1 MVQYSCRVAS
11 VAMFPSLTA
20 WLVYVSLLQP
30 GTVYLVLGASDT
42 SCPTGLYYNTTTS
55 KCQCDE
61 FLAEY
66 QFVSCNQQRNR
77 AYIHSGVCLTTGAT
91 NNSFTFGMCPLTIGN
106 WKNITNRL
114 WSELPSDPDMLNS
127 TMCGPYNREGLLCG
141 KCIVR
146 YGLPV
151 YSLDVKCVNCSRLST
166 SASIT
171 LYVIIEIFSTTLF
184 FMFVTVF
191 HLNVASGP
199 LLGYFLF
206 CQGFYLG
213 TINRTSTTFDYILT
227 HASHPMKIICQISFA
242 FTEFWALTFFKSL
255 IPPFCISEKLTSIH
269 VQLLTMVPPIYVVL
283 LVFSIFALI
292 ELHARNCKAFQKPF
306 VSFRCCSSDAIIRA
320 FPTFTFLSSTAV
332 ILSVSMLSLKIYVQ
346 SSYIPF
352 ITYTTKPVLY
362 IDPSVVYFSHEHIL
376 YLIIALV
383 PCVFLVFIPALL
395 LLVYP
400 TRIYRSF
407 SRLISTRK
415 QLAITTFAEALHNCF
430 KDGLDGTRD
439 YRSLAGLIILGLP
452 IGSLITYITWL
463 AAAGITGYPR
473 NCTTGFLFFAL
484 SLVVA
489 YVRPC
494 KSTLAN
500 LSLSYH
506 AFMLGILEFG
516 FLFWSDLSIG
526 SEALELTFI
535 LIPLLSHTF
544 AVSWA
549 VYSISQYVR
558 RNWTDLSSVLR
569 CVNVRNRNG
578 YQQLPDSASVGVEHN
593 HL

>member
-1 MVQYSCRVAS
+1 
-11 VAMFPSLTA
+11 
-20 WLVYVSLLQP
+20 
-30 GTVYLVLGASDT
+30 
-42 SCPTGLYYNTTTS
+42 
-55 KCQCDE
+55 
-61 FLAEY
+61 
-66 QFVSCNQQRNR
+66 
-77 AYIHSGVCLTTGAT
+77 
-91 NNSFTFGMCPLTIGN
+91 
-106 WKNITNRL
+106 
-114 WSELPSDPDMLNS
+114 
-127 TMCGPYNREGLLCG
+127 
-141 KCIVR
+141 
-146 YGLPV
+146 
-151 YSLDVKCVNCSRLST
+151 
-166 SASIT
+166 
-171 LYVIIEIFSTTLF
+171 
-184 FMFVTVF
+184 
-191 HLNVASGP
+191 
-199 LLGYFLF
+199 
-206 CQGFYLG
+206 
-213 TINRTSTTFDYILT
+213 
-227 HASHPMKIICQISFA
+227 MKIIYQISFA
-242 FTEFWALTFFKSL
+242 FTEFWTLTFFRSL

-283 LVFSIFALI
+283 LVFSIFTLI

-320 FPTFTFLSSTAV
+320 FATFTFLSSTTL
-332 ILSVSMLSLKIYVQ
+332 ILSVSMLSLRSYIQ
-346 SSYIPF
+346 TCYIPF
-352 ITYTTKPVLY
+352 IAVTTKHVLY

-439 YRSLAGLIILGLP
+439 YRSIAGLIIFGLP
-452 IGSLITYITWL
+452 IGSLMSYIMWVI
-463 AAAGITGYPR
+463 ANPAGFTRHHVEGYM
-473 NCTTGFLFFAL
+473 FFAL
-484 SLVVA
+484 SLVAA

-506 AFMLGILEFG
+506 AFTLGILEFG
-516 FLFWSDLSIG
+516 FLFWNDLSIG
-526 SEALELTFI
+526 TEALELTFI

-549 VYSISQYVR
+549 VYSISQYIR

-569 CVNVRNRNG
+569 CVNVRNRND
-578 YQQLPDSASVGVEHN
+578 YQRLPDSASVGVEHN

>member
-1 MVQYSCRVAS
+1 
-11 VAMFPSLTA
+11 MFPSLSPT
-20 WLVYVSLLQP
+20 WLLCISLLLP
-30 GTVYLVLGASDT
+30 ATVYLVLGASNT
-42 SCPTGLYYNTTTS
+42 SCPTAFYYNITIN

-61 FLAEY
+61 FLVKYGHLA
-66 QFVSCNQQRNR
+66 CNQLKNR
-77 AYIHSGVCLTTGAT
+77 AYIHSGVCLTTGPT
-91 NNSFTFGMCPLTIGN
+91 NDISVGLCPLTFGN
-106 WKNITNRL
+106 WKNITNRY
-114 WSELPSDPDMLNS
+114 WSELPTDPDMLNA

-141 KCIVR
+141 KCIDG

-151 YSLDVKCVNCSRLST
+151 YSLDVKCVNCSKFST

-184 FMFVTVF
+184 FVFVTVF
-191 HLNVASGP
+191 CLNVASGP

-206 CQGFYLG
+206 CQVFYLG
-213 TINRTSTTFDYILT
+213 TINRTSRVFDYILT
-227 HASHPMKIICQISFA
+227 HASHPMKILYQISFA
-242 FTEFWALTFFKSL
+242 FTEFWALTFFRSL

-320 FPTFTFLSSTAV
+320 FATFTFLSSTAV
-332 ILSVSMLSLKIYVQ
+332 ILSVYMLSLKIDIQ
-346 SSYIPF
+346 SSSTSS
-352 ITYTTKPVLY
+352 ITNTSEGVLY

-383 PCVFLVFIPALL
+383 PCVFLVLIPALL

-400 TRIYRSF
+400 TRIYRSL
-407 SRLISTRK
+407 SRLISARK

-452 IGSLITYITWL
+452 IGSLIIYITWL
-463 AAAGITGYPR
+463 AAARTTGYPR
-473 NCTTGFLFFAL
+473 KYTTGFLFFAL

-516 FLFWSDLSIG
+516 VSYWGDLSIG
-526 SEALELTFI
+526 TEALELTFI

-544 AVSWA
+544 AVSWEI
-549 VYSISQYVR
+549 YSISQYIR
-558 RNWTDLSSVLR
+558 RNWTDLSSVLK
-569 CVNVRNRNG
+569 CASVRNRNG
-578 YQQLPDSASVGVEHN
+578 YQQLPDSASVGVERN
-593 HL
+593 YQL

>member
-1 MVQYSCRVAS
+1 
-11 VAMFPSLTA
+11 MFPSLPTV
-20 WLVYVSLLQP
+20 WLLCVSLLQP
-30 GTVYLVLGASDT
+30 GTVYLVLGASNI
-42 SCPTGLYYNTTTS
+42 SCPTGLYYNTTTN
-55 KCQCDE
+55 KCQCVE
-61 FLAEY
+61 FLVEHQY
-66 QFVSCNQQRNR
+66 ISCNQQKNR
-77 AYIHSGVCLTTGAT
+77 GYIRSGVCLTTGAT
-91 NNSFTFGMCPLTIGN
+91 NNSYMGGLCPLTIGN
-106 WKNITNRL
+106 WKNMTNRL
-114 WSELPSDPDMLNS
+114 WSELPSDPDMLNA

-141 KCIVR
+141 KCLDG

-151 YSLDVKCVNCSRLST
+151 YSLGVKCVNCSRFST

-171 LYVIIEIFSTTLF
+171 LYVILEIVSTTLF
-184 FMFVTVF
+184 FVFVTMF
-191 HLNVASGP
+191 RLNVTSGP

-206 CQGFYLG
+206 CQVIYMG
-213 TINRTSTTFDYILT
+213 TMNRTSKIIHYILT
-227 HASHPMKIICQISFA
+227 HASQPLKLLCQISFA
-242 FTEFWALTFFKSL
+242 FTEFWALMFFRSL

-283 LVFSIFALI
+283 LVISIFALI
-292 ELHARNCKAFQKPF
+292 ELHAINCKAFQKPF
-306 VSFRCCSSDAIIRA
+306 VYFRCCSSDAIIRA
-320 FPTFTFLSSTAV
+320 FATFTFLSSTAV
-332 ILSVSMLSLKIYVQ
+332 ILSVYMLSFNIDIQ
-346 SSYIPF
+346 SSSIPS
-352 ITYTTKPVLY
+352 ITNTSEGVLY
-362 IDPSVVYFSHEHIL
+362 IDPSVVYLSHEHIL
-376 YLIIALV
+376 YLLIALV
-383 PCVFLVFIPALL
+383 PCVSLVLIPALL
-395 LLVYP
+395 LCVYP
-400 TRIYRSF
+400 TRIYRSL

-430 KDGLDGTRD
+430 KDGLNGTRD
-439 YRSLAGLIILGLP
+439 YRSLAGLIIFSLP
-452 IGSLITYITWL
+452 IGSLMTYITWL
-463 AAAGITGYPR
+463 AAGRTTGYPR

-506 AFMLGILEFG
+506 AFMLGILTFG
-516 FLFWSDLSIG
+516 VSYWGDLSIG
-526 SEALELTFI
+526 TEALELAFI
-535 LIPLLSHTF
+535 LIPLVSHIL

-578 YQQLPDSASVGVEHN
+578 YQQLPDTASVGVEHN

>member
-1 MVQYSCRVAS
+1 MPPCVDLITEKGYCVA
-11 VAMFPSLTA
+11 
-20 WLVYVSLLQP
+20 
-30 GTVYLVLGASDT
+30 
-42 SCPTGLYYNTTTS
+42 
-55 KCQCDE
+55 
-61 FLAEY
+61 
-66 QFVSCNQQRNR
+66 
-77 AYIHSGVCLTTGAT
+77 
-91 NNSFTFGMCPLTIGN
+91 
-106 WKNITNRL
+106 
-114 WSELPSDPDMLNS
+114 
-127 TMCGPYNREGLLCG
+127 
-141 KCIVR
+141 
-146 YGLPV
+146 
-151 YSLDVKCVNCSRLST
+151 LDAKCVNCSLLST

-184 FMFVTVF
+184 FVFVTVF
-191 HLNVASGP
+191 RLNVACGP

-206 CQGFYLG
+206 CQVLFFG
-213 TINRTSTTFDYILT
+213 TINGTSRIFDYILT

-242 FTEFWALTFFKSL
+242 FTEFWALTFFRSL

-283 LVFSIFALI
+283 LVFSIFALT

-320 FPTFTFLSSTAV
+320 FATFTFLSSTAV
-332 ILSVSMLSLKIYVQ
+332 ILSVYMLSLKIDIQ
-346 SSYIPF
+346 SSYIPS
-352 ITYTTKPVLY
+352 ITNTSEGVLY

-383 PCVFLVFIPALL
+383 PCVFLVLIPALL

-439 YRSLAGLIILGLP
+439 YRSLAGLIIFGVP
-452 IGSLITYITWL
+452 VGSLMSYIMWVI
-463 AAAGITGYPR
+463 ANPAGFTRHHVEGYM
-473 NCTTGFLFFAL
+473 FFAL

-494 KSTLAN
+494 KLTLAN

-506 AFMLGILEFG
+506 AFMLGILQFG
-516 FLFWSDLSIG
+516 VSYWDDLSI
-526 SEALELTFI
+526 ALELTFI

-544 AVSWA
+544 AVSWG

>member
-1 MVQYSCRVAS
+1 M
-11 VAMFPSLTA
+11 
-20 WLVYVSLLQP
+20 
-30 GTVYLVLGASDT
+30 
-42 SCPTGLYYNTTTS
+42 
-55 KCQCDE
+55 
-61 FLAEY
+61 
-66 QFVSCNQQRNR
+66 
-77 AYIHSGVCLTTGAT
+77 TTGPT
-91 NNSFTFGMCPLTIGN
+91 NDISVGLCPLTFGN

-114 WSELPSDPDMLNS
+114 WSELPSDPDMLNA

-141 KCIVR
+141 KCIGG
-146 YGLPV
+146 YCIPV
-151 YSLDVKCVNCSRLST
+151 YSLDVKCVNCSKFST

-171 LYVIIEIFSTTLF
+171 LYVIIEIVSTTLF
-184 FMFVTVF
+184 LMFVTVF

-206 CQGFYLG
+206 CQVFYLG
-213 TINRTSTTFDYILT
+213 TINQTSRVFDYILT
-227 HASHPMKIICQISFA
+227 HASHPMKILYQISFA
-242 FTEFWALTFFKSL
+242 FTEFWALMFFRSL

-320 FPTFTFLSSTAV
+320 FATFTFLSSTAFL
-332 ILSVSMLSLKIYVQ
+332 LSVCMLSLKIDIQ
-346 SSYIPF
+346 SSSTPS
-352 ITYTTKPVLY
+352 ITNTSEGVLY

-407 SRLISTRK
+407 ISTRK

-439 YRSLAGLIILGLP
+439 YRSLARLIILGLP
-452 IGSLITYITWL
+452 IGSLIIYITWL
-463 AAAGITGYPR
+463 AAVSWTTGYPR
-473 NCTTGFLFFAL
+473 HCTTGFLFFAL

-494 KSTLAN
+494 KLTLAN

-506 AFMLGILEFG
+506 AFMLGILEF
-516 FLFWSDLSIG
+516 
-526 SEALELTFI
+526 
-535 LIPLLSHTF
+535 
-544 AVSWA
+544 
-549 VYSISQYVR
+549 
-558 RNWTDLSSVLR
+558 
-569 CVNVRNRNG
+569 
-578 YQQLPDSASVGVEHN
+578 
-593 HL
+593 

>member
-1 MVQYSCRVAS
+1 
-11 VAMFPSLTA
+11 MFPSLSPT
-20 WLVYVSLLQP
+20 WLLCVSLLLP
-30 GTVYLVLGASDT
+30 ATVYLVLGASNT
-42 SCPTGLYYNTTTS
+42 SCPTVFYYNTTTN

-61 FLAEY
+61 FFVEYGRLA
-66 QFVSCNQQRNR
+66 CNQLKNR
-77 AYIHSGVCLTTGAT
+77 AYIHSGVCLTTGPT
-91 NNSFTFGMCPLTIGN
+91 NDISIGLCPLTFGN

-114 WSELPSDPDMLNS
+114 WSELPSDPDMLNA

-141 KCIVR
+141 KCIGG

-184 FMFVTVF
+184 FVFVTVF
-191 HLNVASGP
+191 RLNVACGP
-199 LLGYFLF
+199 WLGYFLF
-206 CQGFYLG
+206 CQGLYLG
-213 TINRTSTTFDYILT
+213 TINGTNRIFDYILT

-242 FTEFWALTFFKSL
+242 FTEFWALTFFRSL

-320 FPTFTFLSSTAV
+320 FATFTFLSSTAV
-332 ILSVSMLSLKIYVQ
+332 TLSVSMLSLNINIQ

-352 ITYTTKPVLY
+352 ITYTTKPALY

-383 PCVFLVFIPALL
+383 PCVFLVLIPALL

-463 AAAGITGYPR
+463 AAASWTTGYAR
-473 NCTTGFLFFAL
+473 NCTTGFLCFAF

-506 AFMLGILEFG
+506 AFMLGILAFG
-516 FLFWSDLSIG
+516 LSYWGDLSIG
-526 SEALELTFI
+526 TEALELTFI

>member
-1 MVQYSCRVAS
+1 
-11 VAMFPSLTA
+11 MF
-20 WLVYVSLLQP
+20 
-30 GTVYLVLGASDT
+30 
-42 SCPTGLYYNTTTS
+42 
-55 KCQCDE
+55 
-61 FLAEY
+61 
-66 QFVSCNQQRNR
+66 
-77 AYIHSGVCLTTGAT
+77 
-91 NNSFTFGMCPLTIGN
+91 
-106 WKNITNRL
+106 
-114 WSELPSDPDMLNS
+114 
-127 TMCGPYNREGLLCG
+127 
-141 KCIVR
+141 
-146 YGLPV
+146 
-151 YSLDVKCVNCSRLST
+151 
-166 SASIT
+166 
-171 LYVIIEIFSTTLF
+171 
-184 FMFVTVF
+184 
-191 HLNVASGP
+191 
-199 LLGYFLF
+199 
-206 CQGFYLG
+206 
-213 TINRTSTTFDYILT
+213 
-227 HASHPMKIICQISFA
+227 
-242 FTEFWALTFFKSL
+242 
-255 IPPFCISEKLTSIH
+255 
-269 VQLLTMVPPIYVVL
+269 
-283 LVFSIFALI
+283 FALI

-320 FPTFTFLSSTAV
+320 FATFTFLSSTAV
-332 ILSVSMLSLKIYVQ
+332 TLSVSMLSLNFFYIK
-346 SSYIPF
+346 SSYIRF
-352 ITYTTKPVLY
+352 ITYTTKHVLY

-383 PCVFLVFIPALL
+383 PCVFLVLIPALL

-452 IGSLITYITWL
+452 IGSLMSYIMWVI
-463 AAAGITGYPR
+463 ANPAGFTRHHVEGYM
-473 NCTTGFLFFAL
+473 FFAL

-506 AFMLGILEFG
+506 AFMFGILEFG
-516 FLFWSDLSIG
+516 ILFWSDLSIG
-526 SEALELTFI
+526 TEALELTFI

-549 VYSISQYVR
+549 VYSISQYIR

-569 CVNVRNRNG
+569 CVYVRNRNG

-593 HL
+593 Y

>member
-1 MVQYSCRVAS
+1 MVQYSCRVS
-11 VAMFPSLTA
+11 TVAMFPSLTA
-20 WLVYVSLLQP
+20 WLVYISLLQP
-30 GTVYLVLGASDT
+30 GIVYLVLGASNT
-42 SCPTGLYYNTTTS
+42 SCPTGLYYNTTTN

-61 FLAEY
+61 FLMEY
-66 QFVSCNQQRNR
+66 HYVSCNQQRNR
-77 AYIHSGVCLTTGAT
+77 AYINSGVCLTTGAT

-114 WSELPSDPDMLNS
+114 WSELPSDHDMLNA

-141 KCIVR
+141 KCIGG

-151 YSLDVKCVNCSRLST
+151 YSLDVKCINCSRLS
-166 SASIT
+166 
-171 LYVIIEIFSTTLF
+171 
-184 FMFVTVF
+184 
-191 HLNVASGP
+191 
-199 LLGYFLF
+199 
-206 CQGFYLG
+206 
-213 TINRTSTTFDYILT
+213 
-227 HASHPMKIICQISFA
+227 MKILYQISFA
-242 FTEFWALTFFKSL
+242 FTEFWALTFFRSL

-269 VQLLTMVPPIYVVL
+269 VQLLTVVPPIYVVL

-306 VSFRCCSSDAIIRA
+306 VSFRCCSSDDIIRA
-320 FPTFTFLSSTAV
+320 FATFTFLSSTAV
-332 ILSVSMLSLKIYVQ
+332 ILSVFMLSLKIHIQ

-362 IDPSVVYFSHEHIL
+362 IDPSVVYYSHEHIL
-376 YLIIALV
+376 YLI
-383 PCVFLVFIPALL
+383 
-395 LLVYP
+395 
-400 TRIYRSF
+400 
-407 SRLISTRK
+407 
-415 QLAITTFAEALHNCF
+415 
-430 KDGLDGTRD
+430 
-439 YRSLAGLIILGLP
+439 
-452 IGSLITYITWL
+452 TWL
-463 AAAGITGYPR
+463 AAARTTGYTR

-489 YVRPC
+489 YVKPC

-506 AFMLGILEFG
+506 AFMLGVLEFG

-526 SEALELTFI
+526 TEALELTFI

-544 AVSWA
+544 AVFWA
-549 VYSISQYVR
+549 VYSISQYIK

-578 YQQLPDSASVGVEHN
+578 YQQLPDSASERFLKGFAVSSMQFN
-593 HL
+593 QSKNRKDQ

>member
-1 MVQYSCRVAS
+1 MVQYSSRVAS

-30 GTVYLVLGASDT
+30 GTVYLVLGASNT
-42 SCPTGLYYNTTTS
+42 SCPTGLYYNTTTI
-55 KCQCDE
+55 KCECDE
-61 FLAEY
+61 FFVENGHLA
-66 QFVSCNQQRNR
+66 CNQPKNR
-77 AYIHSGVCLTTGAT
+77 AYIHSGVCLTTGPT
-91 NNSFTFGMCPLTIGN
+91 NDISVGLCPLTFGN

-114 WSELPSDPDMLNS
+114 WSELPSDPDMLNA

-141 KCIVR
+141 KCIGG

-171 LYVIIEIFSTTLF
+171 LYVIIETLSATLF

-206 CQGFYLG
+206 CQVFYLG
-213 TINRTSTTFDYILT
+213 TINRTSTIYDYILT
-227 HASHPMKIICQISFA
+227 HASHPMKILYQISFA

-283 LVFSIFALI
+283 LVISIFALI

-320 FPTFTFLSSTAV
+320 FATFTFLSSTTL
-332 ILSVSMLSLKIYVQ
+332 ILSVSMLTINIYIHT
-346 SSYIPF
+346 SYIPF
-352 ITYTTKPVLY
+352 IAVTTKPVLY

-400 TRIYRSF
+400 TRIYCSF

-415 QLAITTFAEALHNCF
+415 QLAITTFAEAIHNCF
-430 KDGLDGTRD
+430 KDGLNGTRD
-439 YRSLAGLIILGLP
+439 YRSLAGLIIFGIP
-452 IGSLITYITWL
+452 IGSLMSYIMWVI
-463 AAAGITGYPR
+463 ANPAGFTRYHVDGYM
-473 NCTTGFLFFAL
+473 FFAL
-484 SLVVA
+484 SLVAA

-494 KSTLAN
+494 KLTLAN

-516 FLFWSDLSIG
+516 VSYWGDLSITT
-526 SEALELTFI
+526 EALELTLI

>member
-1 MVQYSCRVAS
+1 MVQYSCRVS
-11 VAMFPSLTA
+11 TVAMFPSLTA

-30 GTVYLVLGASDT
+30 GTVYLVLGASNT

-91 NNSFTFGMCPLTIGN
+91 NNSFTFGLCPLTFGN

-114 WSELPSDPDMLNS
+114 WLELPSDPDMLNA

-141 KCIVR
+141 KCIDG

-151 YSLDVKCVNCSRLST
+151 YSLDVKCVNCSSLST

-206 CQGFYLG
+206 CQVFYLG
-213 TINRTSTTFDYILT
+213 TINRTSRVYNYILT
-227 HASHPMKIICQISFA
+227 HASHPMKILYQILLA

-269 VQLLTMVPPIYVVL
+269 VQLLTMVPPIYVAL

-306 VSFRCCSSDAIIRA
+306 VSFRCCSSDAIIRTFA
-320 FPTFTFLSSTAV
+320 TFTFLSSTTL
-332 ILSVSMLSLKIYVQ
+332 ILSVLMLTIKSYIK

-352 ITYTTKPVLY
+352 ITYTTKHVLY

-383 PCVFLVFIPALL
+383 PCVFLVLIPALL

-400 TRIYRSF
+400 TRIYGSF

-439 YRSLAGLIILGLP
+439 YRSLAGLIILGVP
-452 IGSLITYITWL
+452 ISSLITYITWL
-463 AAAGITGYPR
+463 AAARTTGYTR
-473 NCTTGFLFFAL
+473 NCTTGFLCFAL

-516 FLFWSDLSIG
+516 VSYWGDLSIAT
-526 SEALELTFI
+526 EALELTFI

-549 VYSISQYVR
+549 VYSISKYIR

-569 CVNVRNRNG
+569 CVNGRNRNG

>member
-1 MVQYSCRVAS
+1 MVQYSCRVS
-11 VAMFPSLTA
+11 TVAMFPSLTA

-30 GTVYLVLGASDT
+30 GTVYLVLGASNT

-61 FLAEY
+61 FLVEY
-66 QFVSCNQQRNR
+66 QSVSCNQQRNR
-77 AYIHSGVCLTTGAT
+77 AYIYSGVCLTTGAT

-114 WSELPSDPDMLNS
+114 WSELPSDPDMLNA

-141 KCIVR
+141 KCIGG

-199 LLGYFLF
+199 LLGYFIF
-206 CQGFYLG
+206 CQVFYLG
-213 TINRTSTTFDYILT
+213 TINRTGRIFDYILT
-227 HASHPMKIICQISFA
+227 HASHPMKILYQISLA
-242 FTEFWALTFFKSL
+242 FTEFWALTFFRSL

-320 FPTFTFLSSTAV
+320 FATFIFLSSTTL
-332 ILSVSMLSLKIYVQ
+332 ILSVSMLTIKIYIK

-383 PCVFLVFIPALL
+383 PCVFLVIIPALL
-395 LLVYP
+395 LIVYP

-452 IGSLITYITWL
+452 IENLMSYIMWVI
-463 AAAGITGYPR
+463 ANPAGFTKYHVVGYM
-473 NCTTGFLFFAL
+473 FFAL

-494 KSTLAN
+494 KLTLAN

-516 FLFWSDLSIG
+516 VSYWDDLSIAT
-526 SEALELTFI
+526 EALELTFI

-544 AVSWA
+544 AVSWG

>member
-1 MVQYSCRVAS
+1 MVQYSCRVS
-11 VAMFPSLTA
+11 TVAMFPSLTA
-20 WLVYVSLLQP
+20 WLFYVSLLQP
-30 GTVYLVLGASDT
+30 GTVYLVLGASNA
-42 SCPTGLYYNTTTS
+42 SCPTGLYYNTTTN

-61 FLAEY
+61 FLVEY
-66 QFVSCNQQRNR
+66 HYVSCNQQRNR
-77 AYIHSGVCLTTGAT
+77 AYINSGICLTTGAT
-91 NNSFTFGMCPLTIGN
+91 NNSFIIGKCPLTIGN
-106 WKNITNRL
+106 WKNFTNRL
-114 WSELPSDPDMLNS
+114 WSELPSDPDMLNA

-141 KCIVR
+141 KCIEG

-151 YSLDVKCVNCSRLST
+151 HSLDVKCVNCSRLST

-199 LLGYFLF
+199 FLGYFLF
-206 CQGFYLG
+206 CQALYLG
-213 TINRTSTTFDYILT
+213 IINRTSTIFDYILT
-227 HASHPMKIICQISFA
+227 HASHPMKILFQISFA
-242 FTEFWALTFFKSL
+242 FTEFWALTFFRSL

-269 VQLLTMVPPIYVVL
+269 VLLLTMVPPIYVVL
-283 LVFSIFALI
+283 LVISIFALI

-320 FPTFTFLSSTAV
+320 FATFTFLSSTAV
-332 ILSVSMLSLKIYVQ
+332 ILSVSMLSLKIDIHT
-346 SSYIPF
+346 SYIPF
-352 ITYTTKPVLY
+352 ITYTTKHVLY
-362 IDPSVVYFSHEHIL
+362 IDPSVVSFSHEHIL
-376 YLIIALV
+376 YLAIALV
-383 PCVFLVFIPALL
+383 PCVFLVLIPALL

-400 TRIYRSF
+400 TRVYRSF
-407 SRLISTRK
+407 SRLISARK

-439 YRSLAGLIILGLP
+439 YRSLAGFIILGLP
-452 IGSLITYITWL
+452 IGQLIGHITRL
-463 AAAGITGYPR
+463 AAARTIGFTGH
-473 NCTTGFLFFAL
+473 CTTGFLYFAL

-506 AFMLGILEFG
+506 AFMFGILTFG
-516 FLFWSDLSIG
+516 VCYWGDLSIG
-526 SEALELTFI
+526 TEALELTFI

>member
-1 MVQYSCRVAS
+1 MCQLLEALNQCQHYFICHYRNFFNNIVFYVCNCV
-11 VAMFPSLTA
+11 PSQCCIWSFA
-20 WLVYVSLLQP
+20 W
-30 GTVYLVLGASDT
+30 
-42 SCPTGLYYNTTTS
+42 
-55 KCQCDE
+55 
-61 FLAEY
+61 
-66 QFVSCNQQRNR
+66 
-77 AYIHSGVCLTTGAT
+77 
-91 NNSFTFGMCPLTIGN
+91 M
-106 WKNITNRL
+106 
-114 WSELPSDPDMLNS
+114 
-127 TMCGPYNREGLLCG
+127 
-141 KCIVR
+141 
-146 YGLPV
+146 
-151 YSLDVKCVNCSRLST
+151 
-166 SASIT
+166 
-171 LYVIIEIFSTTLF
+171 
-184 FMFVTVF
+184 
-191 HLNVASGP
+191 
-199 LLGYFLF
+199 FLF
-206 CQGFYLG
+206 CQVFYLG
-213 TINRTSTTFDYILT
+213 TINRTGIIFDYILT
-227 HASHPMKIICQISFA
+227 HPSHPMKILYQILLD

-320 FPTFTFLSSTAV
+320 FATFTFLSSTTL
-332 ILSVSMLSLKIYVQ
+332 ILSVSMLSLNINIQ

-352 ITYTTKPVLY
+352 ITYTTKHVLY

-463 AAAGITGYPR
+463 AAAGTTGYAR

-506 AFMLGILEFG
+506 AFMLGILAFG
-516 FLFWSDLSIG
+516 LSYWGDLSIG
-526 SEALELTFI
+526 TEALELTFI

-578 YQQLPDSASVGVEHN
+578 YQ
-593 HL
+593 